1 MPKARQL
8 QRARGE
14 EQAASP
20 LDAAFK
26 LVDSLA
32 VPVFFKSRDGRY
44 LGVNRAWEE
53 FFGIKGESFI
63 GKQVDDLYPQDPTIA
78 ARHAEMD
85 RELYAN
91 PGRQNYEITV
101 RAANG
106 ELRDCIYY
114 KATYADA
121 RGEVAG
127 LIGAIVD
134 ITARTNAES
143 ALRQNEERWRAIVNS
158 ANEGILVYDR
168 NLKVIAGNQAAERII
183 GLPLAEII
191 GANGFTS
198 LLPCVHPD
206 GRPVKTEDRPTR
218 IMVRTGKPLSNH
230 VIGIKRPGG
239 SHTWLAVNTGF
250 LRPPDSDDW
259 YGVVS
264 SFTDITAQRNAEQAL
279 RQSEERYRRTFEL
292 AGSGLAQVGLD
303 GRFMKVNRALCEM
316 LGYREDELVG
326 MSVKDISHPEDRD
339 AVDERRQQLW
349 SGEVESVQ
357 LEKRYLRKDG
367 GTIWAHV
374 AIAMERDAAGKPLY
388 AISVLDDVT
397 ARKETDAALRESEE
411 RYRRTFEL
419 AGSGVAHIGLD
430 RKFIRVNRRLCEI
443 LGYPEHE
450 LIGMTGRQI
459 SHPLDLDVINKER
472 ARMEAGEVD
481 HVRVEKRYLRKDGST
496 VWITFSM
503 VVEHDEH
510 GHPAYEIAIFDD
522 ITERKAAEEAVRES
536 EERFRSLTQLSSD
549 WYWEQDEDFGLKF
562 MSRRMGEKT
571 GLEAAAYIGRKRWD
585 QPALNL
591 TDADWAAHKA
601 TLEAHKPFRD
611 FEMERANPAG
621 GTRWISVSGEPVF
634 DASGPNAG
642 RFTGYRGVGS
652 DITERKQ
659 QEAELK
665 RAHDDLAKKAQEL
678 ERSNAELEQFAYVAS
693 HDLQE
698 PLRMVSSYT
707 QLLGRRYADK
717 LKEGDAQEFMHYI
730 VDGAARMKQLIED
743 LLAYSRVGTKGK
755 EFKPTSIEAPLKK
768 AIGNLRAAIEESSAA
783 VTWDPLP
790 TLDVDEMQLAQLFQN
805 LMGNALKF
813 RGQGVPRIH
822 VSAEEKE
829 GEWHLTI
836 ADNGIGIEPQYFER
850 IFMLFQRLHTMGEYP
865 GTGIGLA
872 ICKKVVE
879 RHGGRIWVTS
889 TLGEGS
895 QFHFTLPKRDFP

>member
-14 EQAASP
+14 EQAGSP

-63 GKQVDDLYPQDPTIA
+63 GKQVGDLYPQDPAIA
-78 ARHAEMD
+78 ERHAAMD
-85 RELYAN
+85 RSLYAH
-91 PGRQNYEITV
+91 PGRQDYEIKV

-106 ELRDCIYY
+106 ELRDTIYY
-114 KATYADA
+114 KATYTDA
-121 RGEVAG
+121 RGELAG

-134 ITARTNAES
+134 ITARTSAEA
-143 ALRQNEERWRAIVNS
+143 ALRENEARWRAIVNS

-168 NLKVIAGNQAAERII
+168 DLNVVAGNQAAERIL
-183 GLPLAEII
+183 GLPLPEIV
-191 GANGFTS
+191 GAAGFTS
-198 LLPCVHPD
+198 LLPCVHAD
-206 GRPVKTEDRPTR
+206 GTPVRSDERPTR
-218 IMVRTGKPLSNH
+218 LTVKSGKPLSGH

-239 SHTWLAVNTGF
+239 AHTWLSVNTGF
-250 LRPPDSDDW
+250 LRQPDSADW

-264 SFTDITAQRNAEQAL
+264 
-279 RQSEERYRRTFEL
+279 
-292 AGSGLAQVGLD
+292 
-303 GRFMKVNRALCEM
+303 EM

-326 MSVKDISHPEDRD
+326 LPVKEISHPEDRD
-339 AVDERRQQLW
+339 AIDERRQQLVA
-349 SGEVESVQ
+349 GKVESIQ

-367 GTIWAHV
+367 GTVWAHV

-388 AISVLDDVT
+388 AISVLDDIT
-397 ARKETDAALRESEE
+397 ARKQTDTALRESEE

-443 LGYPEHE
+443 LGYPERE
-450 LIGMTGRQI
+450 LIGMTGREI
-459 SHPLDLDVINKER
+459 SHPRDLDVINKER
-472 ARMEAGEVD
+472 ARMERGEVD

-496 VWITFSM
+496 VWISFSM
-503 VVEHDEH
+503 VVEHDEA
-510 GHPAYEIAIFDD
+510 GRPTYEIAIFDE

-536 EERFRSLTQLSSD
+536 EARFRSLTQLSSD
-549 WYWEQDEDFGLKF
+549 WYWEQDENFGLKF
-562 MSRRMGEKT
+562 MSRRMGERT
-571 GLEAAAYIGRKRWD
+571 GLDAAAYIGRKRWD

-591 TDADWAAHKA
+591 SETDWAAHKA
-601 TLEAHKPFRD
+601 QLERHEPFRD

-621 GTRWISVSGEPVF
+621 GTRWISVSGEPIF
-634 DASGPNAG
+634 DSQG

-652 DITERKQ
+652 DITERKAA
-659 QEAELK
+659 EAELK
-665 RAHDDLAKKAQEL
+665 RAHDDLAKKADEL
-678 ERSNAELEQFAYVAS
+678 QRSNAELEQFAYVAS

-707 QLLGRRYADK
+707 QLLGKRYGDK
-717 LKEGDAQEFMHYI
+717 LQGDAQEFMHYI

-755 EFKPTSIEAPLKK
+755 EFKSVPVEAPLRK

-790 TLDVDEMQLAQLFQN
+790 TVDADEMQLAQLFQN

-813 RGQGVPRIH
+813 RGSGVPRIH
-822 VSAEEKE
+822 VKAEEKD

-879 RHGGRIWVTS
+879 RHGGRIWVSS
-889 TLGEGS
+889 TPGEGS